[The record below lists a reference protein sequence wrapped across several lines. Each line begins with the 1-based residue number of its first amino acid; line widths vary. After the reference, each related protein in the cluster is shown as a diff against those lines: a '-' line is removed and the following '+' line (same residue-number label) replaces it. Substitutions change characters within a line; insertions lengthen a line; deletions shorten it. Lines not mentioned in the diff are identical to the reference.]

1 MMYTFEDLKHNVNE
15 TLAREEFIKEPSEL
29 YEPIQYALDSG
40 GKRLRPVLALMA
52 YNLYKDDIHSKIMPL
67 LGLEIFHNFTLIHD
81 DIMDRANM
89 RRNKP
94 TVHNKWNDN
103 VAILSGD
110 AMFIKAYEYLFQYK
124 GDNFA
129 EVLKAF
135 NQTALMVCEGQQYD
149 MNFESKD
156 VVSEQDYLRMI
167 ELKTAVLLASSLKIG
182 ALMADASQTDVDLL
196 HQFGLFLG
204 MAFQLQDDYLD
215 AFGDADVF
223 GKKIGGDIAANK
235 KTYLF
240 IKSLEKANEQD
251 SKFLLNLFHPEYSGD
266 SEDKIQK
273 VIAVYKKYEIHKL
286 TQQKIEDY
294 FKKGHEALA
303 RVSVKNDRKK
313 PLFDFADK
321 LVKRRM

>member
-1 MMYTFEDLKHNVNE
+1 MYTFEDLQHIVNE
-15 TLAREEFIKEPSEL
+15 ALTQEQFVKEPSGL

-52 YNLYKDDIHSKIMPL
+52 YNLFEDDIHSKIKSL

-81 DIMDRANM
+81 DIMDGANI
-89 RRNKP
+89 RRNRP
-94 TVHNKWNDN
+94 TIHNKWNNN

-110 AMFIKAYEYLFQYK
+110 AMFIKAYDYFFQYK
-124 GDNFA
+124 GNNFTHI
-129 EVLKAF
+129 LTTF

-149 MNFESKD
+149 MNFEEQDS
-156 VVSEQDYLRMI
+156 VLEQDYLRMI

-182 ALMADASQTDVDLL
+182 ALMADASNDDVGFLR
-196 HQFGLFLG
+196 QFGLFMG

-215 AFGDADVF
+215 AFGDAKVF

-240 IKSLEKANEQD
+240 IKTLEMARDHDKE
-251 SKFLLNLFHPEYSGD
+251 FLLNLFDPEYSGN

-273 VIAVYKKYEIHKL
+273 VISVYKKYDVHNL
-286 TQQKIEDY
+286 TQEKIEEY
-294 FKKGHEALA
+294 FKKANEALA
-303 RVSVKNDRKK
+303 KINVNSDNKK
-313 PLFDFADK
+313 HLFGLADK
-321 LVKRRM
+321 LVKRKM